1 MIKKEKLL
9 EIFAPLLAVIAA
21 FLVGG
26 IFILIIG
33 QNPIFIYGKLFS
45 GTLGNPYGIAQVL
58 FKATPL
64 IFTGLAVAFGFR
76 AGLFN
81 IGAQGQLYMG
91 AFLTAY
97 LGFTLV
103 SLPGFILIPLCILGG
118 MIGGALWAAIPGIL
132 KAKRGA
138 HEVITTIMMNF
149 IALALINYLIVQHFH
164 IPGTVHTQAISLA
177 ARIPRLST
185 LFSKFSGSPLNYSI
199 FLALFAC
206 LVVYYILW
214 KTSLGY
220 ELRAVGLNPFAAEYG
235 GISVAKNTVLAMA
248 LSGAL
253 AGLVGVNY
261 VMGYKYY
268 FEQGFAGA
276 GGFGGIGFMGIAV
289 ALLGRNNPIGVVL
302 AALLFGLLSF
312 GGLIINA
319 YVPKEL
325 VDILQAIVI
334 IFVIASS
341 KPFQD
346 YIMKLKKKTL
356 AQGVAGTS
364 KE

>member
-1 MIKKEKLL
+1 
-9 EIFAPLLAVIAA
+9 
-21 FLVGG
+21 
-26 IFILIIG
+26 
-33 QNPIFIYGKLFS
+33 
-45 GTLGNPYGIAQVL
+45 
-58 FKATPL
+58 
-64 IFTGLAVAFGFR
+64 
-76 AGLFN
+76 
-81 IGAQGQLYMG
+81 
-91 AFLTAY
+91 
-97 LGFTLV
+97 
-103 SLPGFILIPLCILGG
+103 
-118 MIGGALWAAIPGIL
+118 
-132 KAKRGA
+132 
-138 HEVITTIMMNF
+138 
-149 IALALINYLIVQHFH
+149 
-164 IPGTVHTQAISLA
+164 
-177 ARIPRLST
+177 
-185 LFSKFSGSPLNYSI
+185 
-199 FLALFAC
+199 
-206 LVVYYILW
+206 
-214 KTSLGY
+214 LGY

-289 ALLGRNNPIGVVL
+289 ALLGRNNPVGVVL

-341 KPFQD
+341 KPFRD
-346 YIMKLKKKTL
+346 YIMKLKKRTL
-356 AQGVAGTS
+356 AQGIARNKVRLE
-364 KE
+364 KK

>member
-1 MIKKEKLL
+1 MIKREKLL
-9 EIFAPLLAVIAA
+9 EIFTPLLAVIAA

-64 IFTGLAVAFGFR
+64 IFTGLAVAFAFR

-81 IGAQGQLYMG
+81 IGCEGQLYIG
-91 AFLTAY
+91 SFLAAY

-103 SLPGFILIPLCILGG
+103 GLPGFLLIPLCILGG
-118 MIGGALWAAIPGIL
+118 MVGGALWAGIPGIL

-149 IALALINYLIVQHFH
+149 IALALTNYLIVRYFH
-164 IPGTVHTQAISLA
+164 MPETVHTQSIALV

-185 LFSKFSGSPLNYSI
+185 IFPKFSGSPLNYSF
-199 FLALFAC
+199 FLALLAC
-206 LVVYYILW
+206 FIVYYILW

-220 ELRAVGLNPFAAEYG
+220 ELRAVGLSPSASEYG
-235 GISVAKNTVLAMA
+235 GINIPKSVILTMA
-248 LSGAL
+248 ISGAL

-268 FEQGFAGA
+268 FEQGFAG
-276 GGFGGIGFMGIAV
+276 GVGFMGIAV
-289 ALLGRNNPIGVVL
+289 ALLGRNTPIGVIL

-325 VDILQAIVI
+325 VEILQAIVI

-341 KPFQD
+341 KPFRD

-356 AQGVAGTS
+356 AQGIAGTS

>member
-1 MIKKEKLL
+1 MNKREKLL
-9 EIFAPLLAVIAA
+9 EILSPVLAVIAA

-33 QNPIFIYGKLFS
+33 QNPFFIYGKLFS

-64 IFTGLAVAFGFR
+64 IFTGLAVAFAFR

-81 IGAQGQLYMG
+81 IGAEGQLYIG

-103 SLPGFILIPLCILGG
+103 NLPGFILIPLCISGG
-118 MIGGALWAAIPGIL
+118 MIGGALWAGIPGIL

-149 IALALINYLIVQHFH
+149 IALALTNYLVARHFH
-164 IPGTVHTQAISLA
+164 APEAVHTQAIALS

-185 LFSKFSGSPLNYSI
+185 VFSWFSGSPLNYSI
-199 FLALFAC
+199 FLALLAC
-206 LVVYYILW
+206 FIIYYILW

-235 GISVAKNTVLAMA
+235 GINIAKSTILAMA

-268 FEQGFAGA
+268 FEQGFS
-276 GGFGGIGFMGIAV
+276 GGVGFMGIAV
-289 ALLGRNNPIGVVL
+289 ALLGRNNPIGVIL

-341 KPFQD
+341 RPFRE
-346 YIMKLKKKTL
+346 YLMRLKKRTFL
-356 AQGVAGTS
+356 VQGEQG
-364 KE
+364 

>member
-1 MIKKEKLL
+1 MNKREKLL
-9 EIFAPLLAVIAA
+9 EILSPVLAVVAA
-21 FLVGG
+21 FFVGG

-33 QNPIFIYGKLFS
+33 QNPFFIYGKLFS

-64 IFTGLAVAFGFR
+64 IFTGLAVAFAFR

-81 IGAQGQLYMG
+81 IGAEGQLYIG

-103 SLPGFILIPLCILGG
+103 DLPGFILIPLCILGG
-118 MIGGALWAAIPGIL
+118 MIGGALWAGIPGIL

-149 IALALINYLIVQHFH
+149 IALALTNYLVARHFH
-164 IPGTVHTQAISLA
+164 APETVHTQAIALS

-185 LFSKFSGSPLNYSI
+185 AFSWFSGSPLNYSI
-199 FLALFAC
+199 FLALLAC
-206 LVVYYILW
+206 FIIYYILW

-220 ELRAVGLNPFAAEYG
+220 ELRAVGLNPFASEYG
-235 GISVAKNTVLAMA
+235 GINIAKSTILAMA
-248 LSGAL
+248 LSGSL

-268 FEQGFAGA
+268 FEQGFSGGA
-276 GGFGGIGFMGIAV
+276 GFMGIAV
-289 ALLGRNNPIGVVL
+289 ALLGRNNPIGVIL

-312 GGLIINA
+312 GGLVINA

-325 VDILQAIVI
+325 VEILQAIVI

-341 KPFQD
+341 RPFRE
-346 YIMKLKKKTL
+346 YLMRLKKRAL
-356 AQGVAGTS
+356 AQGEQG
-364 KE
+364 